1 MTKRSFILIGAL
13 LIGLVFALGQAL
25 AHTPLCSCYDNG
37 DGTITCEGGFSD
49 GSSAAGVQI
58 RVEKKGSGILI
69 KGKMDEDSEFTFDK
83 PAGGYKV
90 VFDAGEGHVIE
101 IDGKEIIE

>member
-1 MTKRSFILIGAL
+1 MKKLISVLCLVICVVFISTGSF
-13 LIGLVFALGQAL
+13 

-37 DGTITCEGGFSD
+37 DDTVTCEGGFSD
-49 GSSAAGVQI
+49 GSSAAGVEM
-58 RVEKKGSGILI
+58 RVEESKGKVLI

-83 PAGGYKV
+83 PSAPYSV
-90 VFDAGEGHVIE
+90 IFDAGEGHAIE